1 MLGPRKRDRTGV
13 YCVLHSGT
21 SFPAEACRG
30 AGWGSTLSA
39 PAVCSSE
46 KKQKAKQPKVIL
58 FKKKKKQHKIWI
70 QPEMETMLR
79 QQTYEERKMTI
90 LWSLTSSCLVIKKVY
105 FSLSEVEKFIP
116 HFLIASTVREAI
128 LYIKPR
134 RFYNKVS
141 LEIHQFG
148 IQSESNTDWA

>member
-1 MLGPRKRDRTGV
+1 
-13 YCVLHSGT
+13 
-21 SFPAEACRG
+21 
-30 AGWGSTLSA
+30 
-39 PAVCSSE
+39 
-46 KKQKAKQPKVIL
+46 
-58 FKKKKKQHKIWI
+58 
-70 QPEMETMLR
+70 METMLR

-90 LWSLTSSCLVIKKVY
+90 RSLTSSCLVIKKVY

-141 LEIHQFG
+141 LEIHHFG
-148 IQSESNTDWA
+148 IQSESNTESNFPLP